1 MKNFSLKLRLSIIL
15 LFLFAISSIIAISIS
30 MYQTKKT
37 LVEVLDT
44 QLYYFAKRVVNSN
57 INTLINSSNL
67 NYELNNINE
76 DIAEKYMSIEDD
88 SLTYAI
94 YSLDGKI
101 IYKDFS
107 EENNDNFVFNNNI
120 LNTNDGLLFEEN
132 KEFKIVWM
140 RSNDKKFIVMVA
152 QEIDYLNDL
161 IFDII
166 ENLTYPW
173 LFVLPFLVAIT
184 FILISKEL
192 KPLNKLSKTL
202 SLKDANDNLTLDENT
217 TKELKPVV
225 KSLNSLFFKIKTM
238 IDKERRFISNAA
250 HELKTPLAA
259 LKIQAEVAKLS
270 IDDKESLLKSLDNI
284 EIGVNRATRLIEQL
298 LALSRIE
305 SINEFDNLSLINW
318 TEIINSNLKELEFKA
333 KEKNISINFLHKN
346 EIKNIKGE
354 PIILSLLVRNLLDNA
369 IKYNENNTNIRIEL
383 EKNHLIIQD
392 NGKGINP
399 LILKNIGERFV
410 RPAGEKQIGSGLGFS
425 IVQQIGKL
433 HNLRLNFENIIPNG
447 FKITI
452 YW

>member
-1 MKNFSLKLRLSIIL
+1 MKNLSLRLRLSFIL
-15 LFLFAISSIIAISIS
+15 LSLFIITSLIATSIS
-30 MYQTKKT
+30 MYKTKESLT
-37 LVEVLDT
+37 ELFDT
-44 QLYYFAKRVVNSN
+44 QLYYFAQRVSTSN
-57 INTLINSSNL
+57 IDILLDSSSSDFIKD
-67 NYELNNINE
+67 ESKIV
-76 DIAEKYMSIEDD
+76 EKYMSVDDDALTFSIFSIKGDILYTDGED
-88 SLTYAI
+88 SKY
-94 YSLDGKI
+94 
-101 IYKDFS
+101 FS
-107 EENNDNFVFNNNI
+107 FNHLILNNNEGI
-120 LNTNDGLLFEEN
+120 LFEEN
-132 KEFKIVWM
+132 KKFRIIWM
-140 RSNDKKFIVMVA
+140 LSSDKKFVVVVA
-152 QEIDYLNDL
+152 QEKEFINDL
-161 IFDII
+161 ILDILEDLI
-166 ENLTYPW
+166 YPW
-173 LFVLPFLVAIT
+173 LFILPFLIISLLVLIT
-184 FILISKEL
+184 KEL

-225 KSLNSLFFKIKTM
+225 KSLNSLFFKIKTT

>member
-1 MKNFSLKLRLSIIL
+1 MKNLSLRLRLSFIL
-15 LFLFAISSIIAISIS
+15 LSLFIITSLIATSIS
-30 MYQTKKT
+30 MYKTKESLT
-37 LVEVLDT
+37 ELFNT
-44 QLYYFAKRVVNSN
+44 QLYYFAQRVSTSN
-57 INTLINSSNL
+57 IDILLDSSSSDFIKD
-67 NYELNNINE
+67 ESKIV
-76 DIAEKYMSIEDD
+76 EKYMSVDDDALTFSIFSIKGDILYTDGED
-88 SLTYAI
+88 SKY
-94 YSLDGKI
+94 
-101 IYKDFS
+101 FS
-107 EENNDNFVFNNNI
+107 FNHLILNNNEGI
-120 LNTNDGLLFEEN
+120 LFEEN
-132 KEFKIVWM
+132 KKFRIIWM
-140 RSNDKKFIVMVA
+140 LSSDKKFVVVVA
-152 QEIDYLNDL
+152 QEKEFINDL
-161 IFDII
+161 ILDILEDLI
-166 ENLTYPW
+166 YPW
-173 LFVLPFLVAIT
+173 LFILPFLIISLLVLIT
-184 FILISKEL
+184 KEL

>member
-1 MKNFSLKLRLSIIL
+1 MKNLSLRLRLSFIL
-15 LFLFAISSIIAISIS
+15 LSLFIITSLIATSIS
-30 MYQTKKT
+30 MYKTKESLT
-37 LVEVLDT
+37 ELFDT
-44 QLYYFAKRVVNSN
+44 QLYYFAQRVSTSN
-57 INTLINSSNL
+57 IDILLDSSSSDFIKD
-67 NYELNNINE
+67 ESKIV
-76 DIAEKYMSIEDD
+76 EKYMSVDDDALTFSIFSIKGDILYTDGED
-88 SLTYAI
+88 SKY
-94 YSLDGKI
+94 
-101 IYKDFS
+101 FS
-107 EENNDNFVFNNNI
+107 FNHLILNNNEGI
-120 LNTNDGLLFEEN
+120 LFEEN
-132 KEFKIVWM
+132 KKFRIIWM
-140 RSNDKKFIVMVA
+140 LSSDKKFVVVVA
-152 QEIDYLNDL
+152 QEKEFINDL
-161 IFDII
+161 ILDILEDLI
-166 ENLTYPW
+166 YPW
-173 LFVLPFLVAIT
+173 LFILPFLVISM
-184 FILISKEL
+184 FILITKEL

-202 SLKDANDNLTLDENT
+202 YLKDANDNLTLDENT
-217 TKELKPVV
+217 TKELRPVV
-225 KSLNSLFFKIKTM
+225 IALNSLFFKIKNM
-238 IDKERRFISNAA
+238 IEKERRFVSNAA

>member
-1 MKNFSLKLRLSIIL
+1 MKNLSLRLRLSFIL
-15 LFLFAISSIIAISIS
+15 LSLFIITSLIATSIS
-30 MYQTKKT
+30 MYKTKESLT
-37 LVEVLDT
+37 ELFDT
-44 QLYYFAKRVVNSN
+44 QLYYFAQRVSTSN
-57 INTLINSSNL
+57 IDILLDSSSSNFIKD
-67 NYELNNINE
+67 ESKIV
-76 DIAEKYMSIEDD
+76 EKYMSVDDDALTFSIFSIKGDILYTDGED
-88 SLTYAI
+88 SKY
-94 YSLDGKI
+94 
-101 IYKDFS
+101 FS
-107 EENNDNFVFNNNI
+107 FNHLILNNNEGI
-120 LNTNDGLLFEEN
+120 LFEEN
-132 KEFKIVWM
+132 KKFRIIWM
-140 RSNDKKFIVMVA
+140 LSSDKKFVVVVA
-152 QEIDYLNDL
+152 QEKEFINDL
-161 IFDII
+161 ILDILEDLI
-166 ENLTYPW
+166 YPW
-173 LFVLPFLVAIT
+173 LFILPFLVISM
-184 FILISKEL
+184 FILITKEL

-202 SLKDANDNLTLDENT
+202 YLKDANDNLTLDENT

-238 IDKERRFISNAA
+238 INKERRFISNAA

-346 EIKNIKGE
+346 EIKNIKRE

>member
-1 MKNFSLKLRLSIIL
+1 MKNLSLRLRLSFIL
-15 LFLFAISSIIAISIS
+15 LSLFIITSLIATSIS
-30 MYQTKKT
+30 MYKTKESLT
-37 LVEVLDT
+37 ELFDT
-44 QLYYFAKRVVNSN
+44 QLYYFAQRVSTSN
-57 INTLINSSNL
+57 IDILLDSSSSDFIKD
-67 NYELNNINE
+67 ESKIV
-76 DIAEKYMSIEDD
+76 EKYMSVDDDALTFSIFSIKGDILYTDGED
-88 SLTYAI
+88 SKY
-94 YSLDGKI
+94 
-101 IYKDFS
+101 FS
-107 EENNDNFVFNNNI
+107 FNHLILNNNEGI
-120 LNTNDGLLFEEN
+120 LFEEN
-132 KEFKIVWM
+132 KKFRIIWM
-140 RSNDKKFIVMVA
+140 LSSDKKFVVVVA
-152 QEIDYLNDL
+152 QEKEFINDL
-161 IFDII
+161 ILDILEDLI
-166 ENLTYPW
+166 YPW
-173 LFVLPFLVAIT
+173 LFILPFLIISLLVLIT
-184 FILISKEL
+184 KEL

>member
-1 MKNFSLKLRLSIIL
+1 MKNLSLRLRLSFIL
-15 LFLFAISSIIAISIS
+15 LSLFIITSLIATSIS
-30 MYQTKKT
+30 MYKTKESLT
-37 LVEVLDT
+37 ELFDT
-44 QLYYFAKRVVNSN
+44 QLYYFAQRVSTSN
-57 INTLINSSNL
+57 IDILLDSSSSDFIKD
-67 NYELNNINE
+67 ESKIV
-76 DIAEKYMSIEDD
+76 EKYMSVDDDALTFSIFSIKGDILYTDGED
-88 SLTYAI
+88 SKY
-94 YSLDGKI
+94 
-101 IYKDFS
+101 FS
-107 EENNDNFVFNNNI
+107 FNHLILNNNEGI
-120 LNTNDGLLFEEN
+120 LFEEN
-132 KEFKIVWM
+132 KKFRIIWM
-140 RSNDKKFIVMVA
+140 LSSDKKFVVVVA
-152 QEIDYLNDL
+152 QEKEFINDL
-161 IFDII
+161 ILDILKDLI
-166 ENLTYPW
+166 YPW
-173 LFVLPFLVAIT
+173 LFILPFLIISLLVLIT
-184 FILISKEL
+184 KEL

-225 KSLNSLFFKIKTM
+225 KSLNSLFFKIKTT

>member
-1 MKNFSLKLRLSIIL
+1 MKNLSLRLRLSFIL
-15 LFLFAISSIIAISIS
+15 LSLFIITSLIATSIS
-30 MYQTKKT
+30 MYKTKESLT
-37 LVEVLDT
+37 ELFDT
-44 QLYYFAKRVVNSN
+44 QLYYFAQRVSTSN
-57 INTLINSSNL
+57 IDILLDSSSSNFIKD
-67 NYELNNINE
+67 ESKIV
-76 DIAEKYMSIEDD
+76 EKYMSVDDDALTFSIFSIKGDILYTDGED
-88 SLTYAI
+88 SKY
-94 YSLDGKI
+94 
-101 IYKDFS
+101 FS
-107 EENNDNFVFNNNI
+107 FNHLILNNNEGI
-120 LNTNDGLLFEEN
+120 LFEEN
-132 KEFKIVWM
+132 KKFRIIWM
-140 RSNDKKFIVMVA
+140 LSSDKKFVVVVA
-152 QEIDYLNDL
+152 QEKEFINDL
-161 IFDII
+161 ILDILEDLI
-166 ENLTYPW
+166 YPW
-173 LFVLPFLVAIT
+173 LFILPFLIISLLVLIT
-184 FILISKEL
+184 KEL

>member
-1 MKNFSLKLRLSIIL
+1 MSVDDDALTFSIFSIKGDIL
-15 LFLFAISSIIAISIS
+15 YTDGEDSKYFSFNHSI
-30 MYQTKKT
+30 
-37 LVEVLDT
+37 L
-44 QLYYFAKRVVNSN
+44 NSN
-57 INTLINSSNL
+57 EGI
-67 NYELNNINE
+67 
-76 DIAEKYMSIEDD
+76 
-88 SLTYAI
+88 
-94 YSLDGKI
+94 
-101 IYKDFS
+101 
-107 EENNDNFVFNNNI
+107 
-120 LNTNDGLLFEEN
+120 LFEEN
-132 KEFKIVWM
+132 KKFRIIWM
-140 RSNDKKFIVMVA
+140 LSNDKKFVVVVA
-152 QEIDYLNDL
+152 QEKEFINDL
-161 IFDII
+161 IFEILEDLI
-166 ENLTYPW
+166 YPW
-173 LFVLPFLVAIT
+173 LFILPFLVISM
-184 FILISKEL
+184 FILITKEL

-202 SLKDANDNLTLDENT
+202 YLKDANDNLTLDENT

-225 KSLNSLFFKIKTM
+225 IALNSLFSKIKNM
-238 IDKERRFISNAA
+238 IEKERRFTSNAA
-250 HELKTPLAA
+250 HELKTPLSA
-259 LKIQAEVAKLS
+259 LKIQTEVAKLS

-284 EIGVNRATRLIEQL
+284 EIGVNRATRLVEQL

-333 KEKNISINFLHKN
+333 KEKNISINFLYKN
-346 EIKNIKGE
+346 EIKSIKGE
-354 PIILSLLVRNLLDNA
+354 PVILSLLVRNLLDNA
-369 IKYNENNTNIRIEL
+369 IKYNENNTNIKIEL

>member
-1 MKNFSLKLRLSIIL
+1 MKNLSLRLRLSFIL
-15 LFLFAISSIIAISIS
+15 LSLFIITSLIATSIS
-30 MYQTKKT
+30 MYKTKES
-37 LVEVLDT
+37 LAELFDT
-44 QLYYFAKRVVNSN
+44 QLYYFAQRVSTSN
-57 INTLINSSNL
+57 IDILLDSSSSDF
-67 NYELNNINE
+67 IK
-76 DIAEKYMSIEDD
+76 DKSKIVEKYMSVDDDALTFSIFSIKGDILYTDGED
-88 SLTYAI
+88 SKY
-94 YSLDGKI
+94 
-101 IYKDFS
+101 FS
-107 EENNDNFVFNNNI
+107 FNHLILNNNEGI
-120 LNTNDGLLFEEN
+120 LFEEN
-132 KEFKIVWM
+132 KKFRIIWM
-140 RSNDKKFIVMVA
+140 LSSDKKFVVVVA
-152 QEIDYLNDL
+152 QEKEFINDL
-161 IFDII
+161 ILDILEDLI
-166 ENLTYPW
+166 YPW
-173 LFVLPFLVAIT
+173 LFILPFLIISLLVLIT
-184 FILISKEL
+184 KEL

>member
-1 MKNFSLKLRLSIIL
+1 MKNLSLRLRLSFIL
-15 LFLFAISSIIAISIS
+15 LSLFIITSLIATSIS
-30 MYQTKKT
+30 MYKTKESLT
-37 LVEVLDT
+37 ELFDT
-44 QLYYFAKRVVNSN
+44 QLYYFAQRVSTSN
-57 INTLINSSNL
+57 IDILLDSSSSNFIKD
-67 NYELNNINE
+67 ESKIV
-76 DIAEKYMSIEDD
+76 EKYMSVDDDALTFSIFSIKGDILYTDGED
-88 SLTYAI
+88 SKY
-94 YSLDGKI
+94 
-101 IYKDFS
+101 FS
-107 EENNDNFVFNNNI
+107 FNHLILNNNEGI
-120 LNTNDGLLFEEN
+120 LFEEN
-132 KEFKIVWM
+132 KKFRIIWM
-140 RSNDKKFIVMVA
+140 LSSDKKFVVVVA
-152 QEIDYLNDL
+152 QEKEFINDL
-161 IFDII
+161 ILDILEDLI
-166 ENLTYPW
+166 YPW
-173 LFVLPFLVAIT
+173 LFILPFLIISLLVLIT
-184 FILISKEL
+184 KEL

-202 SLKDANDNLTLDENT
+202 YLKDANDNLTLDENT

>member
-1 MKNFSLKLRLSIIL
+1 MKNLSLRLRLSFIL
-15 LFLFAISSIIAISIS
+15 LSLFIITSLIATSIS
-30 MYQTKKT
+30 MYKTKESLT
-37 LVEVLDT
+37 ELFDT
-44 QLYYFAKRVVNSN
+44 QLYYFAQRVSTSN
-57 INTLINSSNL
+57 IDILLDSSSSNFIKD
-67 NYELNNINE
+67 ESKI
-76 DIAEKYMSIEDD
+76 IEKYMSVDDDALTFSIFSIKGDILYTDGED
-88 SLTYAI
+88 SKY
-94 YSLDGKI
+94 
-101 IYKDFS
+101 FS
-107 EENNDNFVFNNNI
+107 FNHSISNSKEGI
-120 LNTNDGLLFEEN
+120 LFEEN
-132 KEFKIVWM
+132 KKFRIIWM
-140 RSNDKKFIVMVA
+140 LSSDKKFVVVVA
-152 QEIDYLNDL
+152 QEKEFINDL
-161 IFDII
+161 ILEILEDLI
-166 ENLTYPW
+166 YPW
-173 LFVLPFLVAIT
+173 LFILPFLIISLLVLIT
-184 FILISKEL
+184 KEL
-192 KPLNKLSKTL
+192 EPLNKLSKTL

-346 EIKNIKGE
+346 EIKSIKGE

-369 IKYNENNTNIRIEL
+369 IKYNENNTNIKIEL

>member
-1 MKNFSLKLRLSIIL
+1 MKNLSLRLRLSFIL
-15 LFLFAISSIIAISIS
+15 LSLFIITSLIATSIS
-30 MYQTKKT
+30 MYKTKESLT
-37 LVEVLDT
+37 ELFDT
-44 QLYYFAKRVVNSN
+44 QLYYFAQRVSTSN
-57 INTLINSSNL
+57 IDILLDSSSSDFIKD
-67 NYELNNINE
+67 ESKIV
-76 DIAEKYMSIEDD
+76 EKYMSVDDDALTFSIFSIKGDILYTDGED
-88 SLTYAI
+88 SKY
-94 YSLDGKI
+94 
-101 IYKDFS
+101 FS
-107 EENNDNFVFNNNI
+107 FNHLILNNNEGI
-120 LNTNDGLLFEEN
+120 LFEEN
-132 KEFKIVWM
+132 KKFRIIWM
-140 RSNDKKFIVMVA
+140 LSSDKKFVVVVA
-152 QEIDYLNDL
+152 QEKEFINDL
-161 IFDII
+161 ILDILEDLI
-166 ENLTYPW
+166 YPW
-173 LFVLPFLVAIT
+173 LFILPFLIISLLVLIT
-184 FILISKEL
+184 KEL

-410 RPAGEKQIGSGLGFS
+410 RPAGEKQIGSELGFS

>member
-1 MKNFSLKLRLSIIL
+1 MKNLSLRLRLSFIL
-15 LFLFAISSIIAISIS
+15 LSLFIITSLISTSIS
-30 MYQTKKT
+30 MYKTKESLT
-37 LVEVLDT
+37 ELFDT
-44 QLYYFAKRVVNSN
+44 QLYYFAQRVSTSN
-57 INTLINSSNL
+57 IDILLDSSSSNFIKD
-67 NYELNNINE
+67 ESKIV
-76 DIAEKYMSIEDD
+76 EKYMSVDDDALTFSIFSIKGDILYTDGED
-88 SLTYAI
+88 SKY
-94 YSLDGKI
+94 
-101 IYKDFS
+101 FS
-107 EENNDNFVFNNNI
+107 FNHSI
-120 LNTNDGLLFEEN
+120 LNSNEGILFEEN
-132 KEFKIVWM
+132 KKFRIIWM
-140 RSNDKKFIVMVA
+140 LSSDKKFVVVVA
-152 QEIDYLNDL
+152 QEKEFINDL
-161 IFDII
+161 ILDILEDLI
-166 ENLTYPW
+166 YPW
-173 LFVLPFLVAIT
+173 LFILPFLIISLLVLIT
-184 FILISKEL
+184 KEL

-238 IDKERRFISNAA
+238 IEKERRFISNAA

-346 EIKNIKGE
+346 EIKSIKGE

-369 IKYNENNTNIRIEL
+369 IKYNENNTNIKIEL

>member
-1 MKNFSLKLRLSIIL
+1 MKNLSLRLRLSFIL
-15 LFLFAISSIIAISIS
+15 LSLFIITSLIATSIS
-30 MYQTKKT
+30 MYKTKESLT
-37 LVEVLDT
+37 ELFDT
-44 QLYYFAKRVVNSN
+44 QLYYFAQRVSTSN
-57 INTLINSSNL
+57 IDILLDSSSSDFIKD
-67 NYELNNINE
+67 ESKIV
-76 DIAEKYMSIEDD
+76 EKYMSVDDDALTFSIFSIKGDILYTDGED
-88 SLTYAI
+88 SKY
-94 YSLDGKI
+94 
-101 IYKDFS
+101 FS
-107 EENNDNFVFNNNI
+107 FNHLILNNNEGI
-120 LNTNDGLLFEEN
+120 LFEEN
-132 KEFKIVWM
+132 KKFRIIWM
-140 RSNDKKFIVMVA
+140 LSSDKKFVVVVA
-152 QEIDYLNDL
+152 QEKEFINDL
-161 IFDII
+161 ILDILEDLI
-166 ENLTYPW
+166 YPW
-173 LFVLPFLVAIT
+173 LFILPFLVISM
-184 FILISKEL
+184 FILITKEL

-202 SLKDANDNLTLDENT
+202 YLKDANDNLTLDENT

>member
-1 MKNFSLKLRLSIIL
+1 MKNLSLRLRLSFIL
-15 LFLFAISSIIAISIS
+15 LSLFIITSLIATSIS
-30 MYQTKKT
+30 MYKTKESLT
-37 LVEVLDT
+37 ELFDT
-44 QLYYFAKRVVNSN
+44 QLYYFAQRVSTSN
-57 INTLINSSNL
+57 IDILLDSSSSNFIKD
-67 NYELNNINE
+67 ESKIV
-76 DIAEKYMSIEDD
+76 EKYMSVDDDALTFSIFSIKGDILYTDGED
-88 SLTYAI
+88 SKY
-94 YSLDGKI
+94 
-101 IYKDFS
+101 FS
-107 EENNDNFVFNNNI
+107 FNHLILNNNEGI
-120 LNTNDGLLFEEN
+120 LFEEN
-132 KEFKIVWM
+132 KKFRIIWM
-140 RSNDKKFIVMVA
+140 LSSDKKFVVVVA
-152 QEIDYLNDL
+152 QEKEFINDL
-161 IFDII
+161 ILDILEDLI
-166 ENLTYPW
+166 YPW
-173 LFVLPFLVAIT
+173 LFILPFLVISM
-184 FILISKEL
+184 FILITKEL

-202 SLKDANDNLTLDENT
+202 YLKDANDNLTLDENT
-217 TKELKPVV
+217 TKELRPVV
-225 KSLNSLFFKIKTM
+225 IALNSLFFKIKNM
-238 IDKERRFISNAA
+238 IEKERRFVSNAA

>member
-1 MKNFSLKLRLSIIL
+1 MKNLSLRLRLSFIL
-15 LFLFAISSIIAISIS
+15 LSLFIITSLIATSIS
-30 MYQTKKT
+30 MYKTKESLT
-37 LVEVLDT
+37 ELFDT
-44 QLYYFAKRVVNSN
+44 QLYYFAQRVSTSN
-57 INTLINSSNL
+57 IDILLDSSSSDFIKD
-67 NYELNNINE
+67 ESKIV
-76 DIAEKYMSIEDD
+76 EKYMSVDDDALTFSIFSIKGDILYTDGED
-88 SLTYAI
+88 SKY
-94 YSLDGKI
+94 
-101 IYKDFS
+101 FS
-107 EENNDNFVFNNNI
+107 FNHLILNNNEGI
-120 LNTNDGLLFEEN
+120 LFEEN
-132 KEFKIVWM
+132 KKFRIIWM
-140 RSNDKKFIVMVA
+140 LSSDKKFVVVVA
-152 QEIDYLNDL
+152 QEKEFINDL
-161 IFDII
+161 ILDILEDLI
-166 ENLTYPW
+166 YPW
-173 LFVLPFLVAIT
+173 LFILPFLIISLLVLIT
-184 FILISKEL
+184 KEL

-202 SLKDANDNLTLDENT
+202 YLKDANDNLTLDENT

>member
-1 MKNFSLKLRLSIIL
+1 MKNLSLRLRLSFIL
-15 LFLFAISSIIAISIS
+15 LSLFIITSLIATSIS
-30 MYQTKKT
+30 MYKTKESLT
-37 LVEVLDT
+37 ELFDT
-44 QLYYFAKRVVNSN
+44 QLYYFAQRVSTSN
-57 INTLINSSNL
+57 IDILLDSSSSNFIKD
-67 NYELNNINE
+67 ESKIV
-76 DIAEKYMSIEDD
+76 EKYMSVDDDALTFSIFSIKGDILYTDGEDNK
-88 SLTYAI
+88 Y
-94 YSLDGKI
+94 
-101 IYKDFS
+101 FS
-107 EENNDNFVFNNNI
+107 FNHSI
-120 LNTNDGLLFEEN
+120 LNSNEGILFEEN
-132 KEFKIVWM
+132 KKFRIIWM
-140 RSNDKKFIVMVA
+140 LSSDKKFVVVVA
-152 QEIDYLNDL
+152 QEKEFINDL
-161 IFDII
+161 ILDILEDLI
-166 ENLTYPW
+166 YPW
-173 LFVLPFLVAIT
+173 LFILPFLVISM
-184 FILISKEL
+184 FILITKEL

-202 SLKDANDNLTLDENT
+202 YLKDANDNLTLDENT
-217 TKELKPVV
+217 TKELRPVV
-225 KSLNSLFFKIKTM
+225 IALNSLFFKIKNM
-238 IDKERRFISNAA
+238 IEKERRFVSNAA

>member
-1 MKNFSLKLRLSIIL
+1 MKNLSLRLRLSFIL
-15 LFLFAISSIIAISIS
+15 LSLFIITSLIATSIS
-30 MYQTKKT
+30 MYKTKESLT
-37 LVEVLDT
+37 ELFDT
-44 QLYYFAKRVVNSN
+44 QLYYFAQRVSTSN
-57 INTLINSSNL
+57 IDILLDSSSSDFIKD
-67 NYELNNINE
+67 ESKIV
-76 DIAEKYMSIEDD
+76 EKYMSVDDDALTFSIFSIKGDILYTDGED
-88 SLTYAI
+88 SKY
-94 YSLDGKI
+94 
-101 IYKDFS
+101 FS
-107 EENNDNFVFNNNI
+107 FNHLILNNNEGI
-120 LNTNDGLLFEEN
+120 LFEEN
-132 KEFKIVWM
+132 KKFRIIWM
-140 RSNDKKFIVMVA
+140 LSSDKKFVVVVA
-152 QEIDYLNDL
+152 QEKEFINDL
-161 IFDII
+161 ILDILEDLI
-166 ENLTYPW
+166 YPW
-173 LFVLPFLVAIT
+173 LFILPFLVISM
-184 FILISKEL
+184 FILITKEL

-305 SINEFDNLSLINW
+305 SINEFGNLSLINW

>member
-1 MKNFSLKLRLSIIL
+1 MKNLSLRLRLSFIL
-15 LFLFAISSIIAISIS
+15 LSLFIITSLIATSIS
-30 MYQTKKT
+30 MYKTKESLT
-37 LVEVLDT
+37 ELFDT
-44 QLYYFAKRVVNSN
+44 QLYYFAQRVSTSN
-57 INTLINSSNL
+57 IDILLDSSSSDFIKD
-67 NYELNNINE
+67 ESKIV
-76 DIAEKYMSIEDD
+76 EKYMSVDDDALTFSIFSIKGDILYTDGED
-88 SLTYAI
+88 SKY
-94 YSLDGKI
+94 
-101 IYKDFS
+101 FS
-107 EENNDNFVFNNNI
+107 FNHLILNNNEGI
-120 LNTNDGLLFEEN
+120 LFEEN
-132 KEFKIVWM
+132 KKFRIIWM
-140 RSNDKKFIVMVA
+140 LSSDKKFVVVVA
-152 QEIDYLNDL
+152 QEKEFINDL
-161 IFDII
+161 ILDILEDLI
-166 ENLTYPW
+166 YPW
-173 LFVLPFLVAIT
+173 LFILPFLIISLLVLIT
-184 FILISKEL
+184 KEL

-333 KEKNISINFLHKN
+333 KEKNISINFLHTHHIN
-346 EIKNIKGE
+346 TLQAE

>member
-1 MKNFSLKLRLSIIL
+1 MKNLSLRLRLSFIL
-15 LFLFAISSIIAISIS
+15 LSLFIITSLIATSIS
-30 MYQTKKT
+30 MYKTKESLT
-37 LVEVLDT
+37 ELFDT
-44 QLYYFAKRVVNSN
+44 QLYYFAQRVSTSN
-57 INTLINSSNL
+57 IDILLDSSSSDFIKD
-67 NYELNNINE
+67 ESKIV
-76 DIAEKYMSIEDD
+76 EKYMSVDDDALTFSIFSIKGDILYTDRED
-88 SLTYAI
+88 SKY
-94 YSLDGKI
+94 
-101 IYKDFS
+101 FS
-107 EENNDNFVFNNNI
+107 FNHLILNNNEGI
-120 LNTNDGLLFEEN
+120 LFEEN
-132 KEFKIVWM
+132 KKFRIIWM
-140 RSNDKKFIVMVA
+140 LSSDKKFVVVVA
-152 QEIDYLNDL
+152 QEKEFINDL
-161 IFDII
+161 ILDILEDLI
-166 ENLTYPW
+166 YPW
-173 LFVLPFLVAIT
+173 LFILPFLIISLLVLIT
-184 FILISKEL
+184 KEL

>member
-1 MKNFSLKLRLSIIL
+1 MKNLSLRLRLSFIL
-15 LFLFAISSIIAISIS
+15 LSLFIITSLIATSIS
-30 MYQTKKT
+30 MYKTKESLT
-37 LVEVLDT
+37 ELFDT
-44 QLYYFAKRVVNSN
+44 QLYYFAQRVSTSN
-57 INTLINSSNL
+57 IDILLDSSSSDFIKD
-67 NYELNNINE
+67 ESKIV
-76 DIAEKYMSIEDD
+76 EKYMSVDDDALTFSIFSIKGDILYTDGED
-88 SLTYAI
+88 SKY
-94 YSLDGKI
+94 
-101 IYKDFS
+101 FS
-107 EENNDNFVFNNNI
+107 FNHLILNNNEGI
-120 LNTNDGLLFEEN
+120 LFEEN
-132 KEFKIVWM
+132 KKFRIIWM
-140 RSNDKKFIVMVA
+140 LSSDKKFVVVVA
-152 QEIDYLNDL
+152 QEKEFINDL
-161 IFDII
+161 ILDILEDLI
-166 ENLTYPW
+166 YPW
-173 LFVLPFLVAIT
+173 LFILPFLIISLLVLIT
-184 FILISKEL
+184 KEL

-238 IDKERRFISNAA
+238 INKERRFISNAA